1 MMTKVY
7 FVRHAQPEHDHM
19 DDRTR
24 PLTAEGIADSK
35 IVLETLKDKGID
47 AFYCSPY
54 ERSLVTIRETAE
66 YYRMDIQ
73 SDERF
78 REREKGVNGNSHGMF
93 QKRWADLEYHEEGGE
108 SIGMV
113 QRRNIEA
120 LKEILAANDGKNIVI
135 GTHGTALSSIM
146 NYYIPEFGCDDF
158 LRIIDWMPYIVEM
171 DFEGQN
177 FLSLTELAHIE
188 KEFKG
193 KERADK
199 KR

>member
-1 MMTKVY
+1 MMTRVY

-24 PLTAEGIADSK
+24 PLTAEGVTDSG
-35 IVLETLKDKGID
+35 IVLATLKDKEID

-54 ERSLVTIRETAE
+54 KRSFSTIQETSE
-66 YYRMDIQ
+66 YYKMDIQ
-73 SDERF
+73 TDERL
-78 REREKGVNGNSHGMF
+78 REREKGINGNSHGMF
-93 QKRWADLEYHEEGGE
+93 QKRWGDLEYHEEGGE

-120 LKEILAANDGKNIVI
+120 LKEILAVNDGKNIVI

-171 DFEGQN
+171 DFEGQD
-177 FLSLTELAHIE
+177 FVSISELAHIE

-199 KR
+199 RN